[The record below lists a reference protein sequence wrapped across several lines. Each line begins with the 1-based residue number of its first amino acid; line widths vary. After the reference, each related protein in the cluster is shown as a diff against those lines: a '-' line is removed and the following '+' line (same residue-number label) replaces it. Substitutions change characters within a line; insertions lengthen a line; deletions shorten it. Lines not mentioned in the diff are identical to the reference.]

1 MEQPTCIAPRPPSG
15 GARITALPMAPSSA
29 LVPTPTLKLALACTI
44 ALLAAAPGAFAQV
57 WPAKPMRMILS
68 YPPGGATDTLGRI
81 AAKALADGMG
91 ATVVAENR
99 PGASGSI
106 GTTACVKSPPDGYT
120 MCVVSVAQSTASRL
134 SANAGFDS
142 QKDFSHVSLIAT
154 MPMLVLVHPSLP
166 VKNVAQLVALAR
178 KNPGALSYAS
188 SGGGAG
194 PHLATELFKQ
204 TTGTDIL
211 SVTYK
216 GAGAQ
221 LTDQLAGR
229 IELAF
234 APAVGF
240 VHFVKE
246 GKLRALAITTRQ
258 RAPLFPD
265 IPTVNESGV
274 PGYEASSWQGLSM
287 PAGVPRDIVNR
298 LSQELNR
305 GLKTPA
311 VRDRIV
317 EMGGIPSGNTP
328 EEFTAFFQSESDK
341 WVKVARTARVV
352 VD

>member
-1 MEQPTCIAPRPPSG
+1 MDLPTRPISRPDPRRRPPATASTLL
-15 GARITALPMAPSSA
+15 AMATAIAALPWAPA
-29 LVPTPTLKLALACTI
+29 
-44 ALLAAAPGAFAQV
+44 AFAQA

-81 AAKALADGMG
+81 AAKALSDSL
-91 ATVVAENR
+91 ATTIVVENR

-106 GTTACVKSPPDGYT
+106 GTAACVKSPADGYT

-134 SANAGFDS
+134 SSAAGFDS
-142 QKDFSHVSLIAT
+142 LKDFSHVSLIAT
-154 MPMLVLVHPSLP
+154 MPLLVLVHPSLP
-166 VKNVAQLVALAR
+166 VKNVSQLVALAR
-178 KNPGALSYAS
+178 RNPGALSYAS

-204 TTGTDIL
+204 MTGTDIL

-246 GKLRALAITTRQ
+246 GKLRALAVTTRQ

-265 IPTVNESGV
+265 TPTVSESGV
-274 PGYEASSWQGLSM
+274 PSYEASSWQGLSM

-298 LSQELNR
+298 LSGELNR
-305 GLKTPA
+305 GLKTAA

-317 EMGGIPSGNTP
+317 DMGGIPTGNTP

-341 WVKVARTARVV
+341 WVKVARTARVI